1 MAMRLENGQFIKAS
15 NEIVSV
21 SLFDASS
28 GLEPYVVNMLNA
40 KLQEHMDLSDRRYA
54 TMVK

>member
-1 MAMRLENGQFIKAS
+1 MTMRLENGQFIRAA

-21 SLFDASS
+21 SLFDSSS
-28 GLEPYVVNMLNA
+28 GLEPHVLNILNA
-40 KLQEHMDLSDRRYA
+40 KIQEHMDLSDKRYA